1 MRLAESGRATDDD
14 VQRLAYL
21 IAQLA
26 RELKQVSQE
35 KTP

>member
-21 IAQLA
+21 LVLLA
-26 RELKQVSQE
+26 RELRQKEEQ
-35 KTP
+35 K